1 METSGGFFL
10 FVPMSPRRRLLCL
23 LAALASS
30 SAWLSAPCHFRS
42 QRTALSMSQQPGFD
56 GTLVTLG
63 DDGFGGKGLLARKDF
78 AVGEIICTV
87 PLEMCILAR
96 RDGVIAGLVGQSDMS
111 FDSFGDLRE
120 VAEPEVEMQGAT
132 WDLRLAVALLEATSG
147 ASLHRMGPF
156 WDGYLGALPTPLTVC
171 LPFCMPERVLNELQ
185 DAEMAESAKAQQ
197 KRLSRLGVDNYNDLS
212 SHRIT
217 SNLVSDGGHHGHVPT
232 PLEYAFAMVRSRCF
246 QIAKDWFGVVP
257 VIEIANH
264 CSDPNAQFSVIGENF
279 ETASCLLTAVAPI
292 EAGKAVTISYDA
304 SSITNHDNRRL
315 FQQYGFLLEDN
326 SSPRADLIIVSSDGG
341 VQEGFEADAANSS
354 AVEAAVELLVD
365 AALHLLAN
373 GSSQL
378 KARVQSTASSLGSV
392 LRSNRCKTSVED
404 QSAASLLIPLAQKI
418 SLLVSDFQTTVEVD
432 EALLA
437 KLLQGDAITE
447 DGLNRAQ
454 YMACLRY
461 RLDKKYSLLCA
472 SHLVELA
479 VQSLNKQ
486 ADLLD
491 SD

>member
-1 METSGGFFL
+1 M
-10 FVPMSPRRRLLCL
+10 
-23 LAALASS
+23 
-30 SAWLSAPCHFRS
+30 LS
-42 QRTALSMSQQPGFD
+42 QPGFD
-56 GTLVTLG
+56 GTQVTLG

-78 AVGEIICTV
+78 AVGETICTV

-96 RDGVIAGLVGQSDMS
+96 RDGVIAGLVGQSDVS

-120 VAEPEVEMQGAT
+120 VAEPEAEMQGAT

-156 WDGYLGALPTPLTVC
+156 WDGYTGALPPPLTVC
-171 LPFCMPERVLNELQ
+171 LPFCMPEKVLNELQ

-217 SNLVSDGGHHGHVPT
+217 SNLVEGGHHGHVPT

-246 QIAKDWFGVVP
+246 QIAKDWFGIVP

-264 CSDPNAQFSVIGENF
+264 CSDPNAQFSVVGENF
-279 ETASCLLTAVAPI
+279 EIATCFLTAIAPI
-292 EAGKAVTISYDA
+292 EGGKAVTISYDA

-315 FQQYGFLLEDN
+315 FQQYGFVLEDN
-326 SSPRADLIIVSSDGG
+326 SSPRADLILVSFDGG
-341 VQEGFEADAANSS
+341 VQEGSEADAANSS

-365 AALHLLAN
+365 AAIHLLAN

-392 LRSNRCKTSVED
+392 LRSNRCMTSVED
-404 QSAASLLIPLAQKI
+404 QSAASLLTPLAQKI
-418 SLLVSDFQTTVEVD
+418 SLLVSDFQTTAEED
-432 EALLA
+432 EALMA
-437 KLLQGDAITE
+437 KLLQGGAITE
-447 DGLNRAQ
+447 DGLNREQ

-479 VQSLNKQ
+479 VQSLSKQ
-486 ADLLD
+486 ADL
-491 SD
+491 